1 MPYVSKCVK
10 SLDVF
15 DPEVRR
21 SAYLDL
27 LLLWEQGQDS
37 MRAIHEYL
45 SKMHGETLSAS
56 QLLTAGTLMYPWGW
70 PQTLAARLHRE
81 RPRPMP
87 KWYLIFG
94 LPWQMYKFDSFCQL
108 MLGDVLLVCLR
119 HLTPMTHLCFSCH
132 LMPTVHTWACHVH
145 CFHPQ
150 VLQTTSN

>member
-56 QLLTAGTLMYPWGW
+56 TLDTCLGQRVASQLLSAGTLMYP
-70 PQTLAARLHRE
+70 
-81 RPRPMP
+81 
-87 KWYLIFG
+87 
-94 LPWQMYKFDSFCQL
+94 
-108 MLGDVLLVCLR
+108 
-119 HLTPMTHLCFSCH
+119 
-132 LMPTVHTWACHVH
+132 
-145 CFHPQ
+145 
-150 VLQTTSN
+150 